1 MGYDMFNNN
10 VIDDT
15 ENELMKLN
23 ESNNYVDSTLLPY
36 VVEDLMEYEAR
47 KLRRTKQHKSVM
59 GFFKSKFGKDK
70 NNEDQLER

>member
-15 ENELMKLN
+15 ENELMRLN

-47 KLRRTKQHKSVM
+47 KLRRTKQHEGVM